1 MSSVCL
7 VWCPFSA
14 PCIYTLILNNYNGN
28 NTHNALNLMCKEC
41 YTFCFVCHYN
51 YIQTD
56 THRHIHQPIFSVK
69 RRWWWWWYL

>member
-41 YTFCFVCHYN
+41 YTFCFVCHYLK
-51 YIQTD
+51 
-56 THRHIHQPIFSVK
+56 PSV
-69 RRWWWWWYL
+69 R